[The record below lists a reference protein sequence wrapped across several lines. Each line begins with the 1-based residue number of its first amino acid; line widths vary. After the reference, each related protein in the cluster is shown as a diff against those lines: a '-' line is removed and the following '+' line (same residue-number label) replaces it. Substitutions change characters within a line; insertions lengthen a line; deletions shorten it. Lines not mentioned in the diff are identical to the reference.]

1 VIVHSCLGFTNV
13 GPVGPMVGQGL
24 AYSAFAAVLWPS
36 IPLVVEPRYT
46 GLGYGI
52 VTSVQN
58 GGLALFPIIIAKLA
72 NDHGGEYIPYAEIF
86 FISCGTLGFFIGL
99 YLNYYD
105 YYHDSIFNKPTG
117 KQNKYEA
124 LDTDTEEDEDRDSA
138 GEIAVA
144 YDNKDSKV
152 ISKIV
157 SPKDTTIN
165 ALHDK

>member
-1 VIVHSCLGFTNV
+1 
-13 GPVGPMVGQGL
+13 MVGQGL

-58 GGLALFPIIIAKLA
+58 GGLALFPIIIAKIA
-72 NDHGGEYIPYAEIF
+72 NDHGGEYIPYAELF
-86 FISCGTLGFFIGL
+86 FISCGALGFVIGL

-105 YYHDSIFNKPTG
+105 YYHNSIFNKPTS
-117 KQNKYEA
+117 KQTKYEA
-124 LDTDTEEDEDRDSA
+124 LDSDEDRDNT
-138 GEIAVA
+138 GEITVA
-144 YDNKDSKV
+144 YDNIDSKT

-157 SPKDTTIN
+157 SSNDTTIN